1 MATGLVKRLPMLIA
15 VVALVLPPF
24 VESEPIW
31 EWPQGREVAV
41 REAFDP
47 PAQRWL
53 PGHRG
58 VDLSGVDGDQL
69 YAVDEGVVAF
79 SGSIAGIGILSI
91 AHEGGI
97 NSTYQPIDA
106 SVSKGDRVARGEP
119 IGHLVE
125 GMDHCAIGTCLH
137 LGAKRGDAYLDP
149 MFLLQGYEVVLL
161 PTRG

>member
-1 MATGLVKRLPMLIA
+1 MATGLAKKLPTLIA
-15 VVALVLPPF
+15 AVALVQPPF
-24 VESEPIW
+24 AESEPIW

-58 VDLSGVDGDQL
+58 VDLAGLDGDQL

-91 AHEGGI
+91 EHDGGI

-106 SVSKGDRVARGEP
+106 SVSKGDHVARGQP

-125 GMDHCAIGTCLH
+125 GKDHCAIGTCLH
-137 LGAKRGDAYLDP
+137 LGAKRGDTYLNP
-149 MFLLQGYEVVLL
+149 IFLLAGYEVALL
-161 PTRG
+161 PMG